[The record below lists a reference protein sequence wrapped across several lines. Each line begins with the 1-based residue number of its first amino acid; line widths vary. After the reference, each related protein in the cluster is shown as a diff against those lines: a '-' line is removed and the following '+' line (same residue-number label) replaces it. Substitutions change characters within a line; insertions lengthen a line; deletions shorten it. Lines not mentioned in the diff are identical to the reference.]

1 MKVNALKCPICEDT
15 VYSRATHDFRNCSCG
30 SIAVD
35 GGFDY
40 MKICWD
46 DNKIKKRPVSIEV
59 EVDVSKKEL
68 YNDWNNF
75 INKYGIIKSNKK

>member
-15 VYSRATHDFRNCSCG
+15 VYSRATHDFRRCSCG
-30 SIAVD
+30 AIAVD

-46 DNKIKKRPVSIEV
+46 NKRIPILPPSIKI
-59 EVDVSKKEL
+59 DVKASKQKL
-68 YNDWNNF
+68 YDDWNHRVD
-75 INKYGIIKSNKK
+75 KYGIIKSKKK